1 MKYKLCMI
9 LAAGLLMACSSD
21 DDITTPKEEKP
32 VVNTEFRPIYV
43 EVSERPMV
51 VDGQE
56 AKERGMETRGTGTTT
71 GTLSSFSMYGVY
83 NGIEK
88 SYSASKNGG
97 GTWSVTPTGWHG
109 SAGNDDM
116 VSFYAH
122 TTGTFQVNGGNP
134 YVNFT
139 VQENAST
146 QLDLLVATTTASYKG
161 QSGDDKVGTVP
172 LTFDHACA
180 AVAFN
185 VQMSNALSAALGSK
199 TLTVSSIIMIN
210 VNNTGK
216 YYFGSG
222 TWQDVSGSAYYTMT
236 NSNITV
242 STDLTPLP
250 ANYLFMIPQTR
261 AANGTSG
268 TYLEVKY
275 IVSGKS
281 EQIAT
286 IPLALNWQAGY
297 RYTYNIV
304 LGTTLI
310 NYM

>member
-32 VVNTEFRPIYV
+32 VVNTELRPIYV

-56 AKERGMETRGTGTTT
+56 AKERGMETRATETTT
-71 GTLSSFSMYGVY
+71 ASLEGFDMYGVY

-116 VSFYAH
+116 VSFYAY
-122 TTGTFQVNGGNP
+122 TDGTFQVTSGTP

-139 VQENAST
+139 VSEDAFKQH
-146 QLDLLVATTTASYKG
+146 DLLVATASASYSG
-161 QSGDDKVGTVP
+161 QGGKVGTVP

>member
-1 MKYKLCMI
+1 MI

-32 VVNTEFRPIYV
+32 VVNTELRPIYV

-56 AKERGMETRGTGTTT
+56 AKERGMETRATETTT
-71 GTLSSFSMYGVY
+71 ATLSSFSMYGVY
-83 NGIEK
+83 GGKELSYEATK
-88 SYSASKNGG
+88 SSG
-97 GTWSVTPTGWHG
+97 GTWSLNNGWHSG
-109 SAGNDDM
+109 WEKNDK
-116 VSFYAH
+116 VSFYAY
-122 TTGTFQVNGGNP
+122 TAGSFYSNGGNP

-146 QLDLLVATTTASYKG
+146 QLDLLVAKANVSWN
-161 QSGDDKVGTVP
+161 DHNGTVP

-199 TLTVSSIIMIN
+199 TLTVSSIIMKN

-222 TWQDVSGSAYYTMT
+222 TWQEVSGSAYYTMT

-261 AANGTSG
+261 AADGTSG

-275 IVSGKS
+275 TVSGKS
-281 EQIAT
+281 EQTAN

-297 RYTYNIV
+297 KYTYNIV

-310 NYM
+310 NYE

>member
-1 MKYKLCMI
+1 
-9 LAAGLLMACSSD
+9 MACSSD

-32 VVNTEFRPIYV
+32 VVNTELRPIYV

-56 AKERGMETRGTGTTT
+56 AKERGMETRATETTT
-71 GTLSSFSMYGVY
+71 ASLEGFDMYGNLSLHHKVKKESGVWKVTQY
-83 NGIEK
+83 N
-88 SYSASKNGG
+88 Y
-97 GTWSVTPTGWHG
+97 WPTGV
-109 SAGNDDM
+109 ADDEIIP
-116 VSFYAH
+116 FHAY
-122 TTGTFQVNGGNP
+122 TDGTFQVTSGTP

-139 VQENAST
+139 VSEDAFKQH
-146 QLDLLVATTTASYKG
+146 DLLVATASASYSG
-161 QSGDDKVGTVP
+161 QGGKVGTVP

-199 TLTVSSIIMIN
+199 TLTVSSIIMKN

-222 TWQDVSGSAYYTMT
+222 TWQEVSGSAYYTMT

-261 AANGTSG
+261 AADGTTG

-281 EQIAT
+281 EQTAT

>member
-1 MKYKLCMI
+1 MKDKLCMI

-21 DDITTPKEEKP
+21 DDITTPKEGKP
-32 VVNTEFRPIYV
+32 VVNTELRPIYV

-56 AKERGMETRGTGTTT
+56 AKERGMETRATETTT
-71 GTLSSFSMYGVY
+71 ATLSLFSMYGVY
-83 NGIEK
+83 GGTEK

-146 QLDLLVATTTASYKG
+146 QLDLLVATASASYNG
-161 QSGDDKVGTVP
+161 HGGKVGTVS

-185 VQMSNALSAALGSK
+185 IQKKSELLGK
-199 TLTVSSIIMIN
+199 LTVHSVVLEKVYKN
-210 VNNTGK
+210 GK
-216 YYFGSG
+216 YNYSTG
-222 TWQDVSGSAYYTMT
+222 WYDVQTQTDFTMT
-236 NSNITV
+236 NGDIEVT
-242 STDLTPLP
+242 TDLQALP
-250 ANYLFMIPQTR
+250 ANELFMIPQTCT
-261 AANGTSG
+261 ADTKLDI
-268 TYLEVKY
+268 T
-275 IVSGKS
+275 
-281 EQIAT
+281 
-286 IPLALNWQAGY
+286 
-297 RYTYNIV
+297 YTYSGQTKSIEPISLAGITWEAGKKYTINIV
-304 LGTTLI
+304 LGTGLI
-310 NYM
+310 K